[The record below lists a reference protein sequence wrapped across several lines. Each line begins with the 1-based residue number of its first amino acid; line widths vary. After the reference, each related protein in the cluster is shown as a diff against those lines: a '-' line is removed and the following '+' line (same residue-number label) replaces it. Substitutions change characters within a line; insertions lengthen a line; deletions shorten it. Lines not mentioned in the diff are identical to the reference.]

1 MLKNYFLFK
10 LTGILFQFTLTFQ
23 FLLFQKL
30 TPLVSQFRTLLLRN
44 HLKLTLLCLGLK
56 FSADFNLRLRWND
69 LRLQFLDLN
78 TNTIVNALSAN
89 DFSILWQPE
98 ITFLNALGT
107 INEIGNP
114 SGSIIREG
122 KPMKENLNR
131 AIEG

>member
-1 MLKNYFLFK
+1 M
-10 LTGILFQFTLTFQ
+10 
-23 FLLFQKL
+23 
-30 TPLVSQFRTLLLRN
+30 
-44 HLKLTLLCLGLK
+44 K

-89 DFSILWQPE
+89 DFNILWQPE

-122 KPMKENLNR
+122 KPMKENLDR